1 MQIRVEFEANEEHPL
16 FAGRAVVT
24 MGDRVL
30 RFFRIIR
37 TSGYALQPSID
48 RAKDRAVDAAVDAA
62 NENGMEFRI
71 YDVDHSGIAAI
82 ENQAAEMRLNLAT
95 LSITIFSTT
104 LVIALALILLVAGD
118 AAHTANKAIGDG
130 SLTNRSQKAVLDS
143 YTAQMG
149 R

>member
-30 RFFRIIR
+30 RSFRIIR

-48 RAKDRAVDAAVDAA
+48 RAKDRAVDAA

-130 SLTNRSQKAVLDS
+130 SLTSRSQKAVLDS
-143 YTAQMG
+143 YTDQMG